1 MAAGIRNIA
10 KHLGVSLS
18 TVSSVIN
25 GRGYVSPEMRER
37 VTHYLREVD
46 YQPNYVARSLRRQET
61 RIIGLIVPDLTNSFY
76 SRISRGAEDFLLSSD
91 YQLIVADSREDWA
104 RQQNYLMS
112 FCRMKTDGILLVPS
126 PASDEQIA
134 SIPALVRGQ
143 PLVYLDRS
151 PIGQSVDSVLIDN
164 QKASFTATQHLID
177 KGHRR
182 IAILTEPL
190 NLLCAADRLEG
201 YRSALA
207 ANGIAKNPDWIHDG
221 RNTKDSAY
229 QVGLKLL
236 TGRERPTAAVI
247 CNNLMTLGFLDAL
260 RERKLDC
267 PEQFSL
273 IGFDECE
280 WSQYVHPSLTVIQQP
295 ASEIGAAAA
304 QLLLNRV
311 AGATTDPPTTM
322 LLGFQLIERAST
334 ARLSTRLGQPPS
346 AR

>member
-1 MAAGIRNIA
+1 MAPGIRNIA

-25 GRGYVSPEMRER
+25 GRGYVSPKMRER
-37 VTHYLREVD
+37 IASYLREVD

-61 RIIGLIVPDLTNSFY
+61 RIIGLIVPDLSNTFY
-76 SRISRGAEDFLLSSD
+76 SRISRGAEDFLLSMD
-91 YQLIVADSREDWA
+91 YQLMVADSREDWT
-104 RQQNYLMS
+104 RQRDYLMS

-151 PIGQSVDSVLIDN
+151 PIERTVDAVLIDN
-164 QKASFTATQHLID
+164 HKASFAATQHLID

-182 IAILTEPL
+182 IAIITEPL

-201 YRSALA
+201 YRRALEV
-207 ANGIAKNPDWIHDG
+207 NGITEDPKWIRDG
-221 RNTKDSAY
+221 RNTKESAY
-229 QVGLKLL
+229 AIGLKLL
-236 TGRERPTAAVI
+236 SSRSRPTAAVI

-260 RERKLDC
+260 REREISC

-280 WSQYVHPSLTVIQQP
+280 WSQYVQPSLTMIQQP
-295 ASEIGAAAA
+295 ATEMGAVAAR
-304 QLLLNRV
+304 LVLNRISDGTV
-311 AGATTDPPTTM
+311 DSPRTL

-334 ARLSTRLGQPPS
+334 ARISRRVRS
-346 AR
+346 AG